1 MGQAAISFEDRWKYC
16 KRAIY
21 INQILLS
28 FIIFLSYPGC
38 RKPGKCVARF
48 KGHYGSSVDDTVHG
62 VQLENLIHKDNT
74 GWKMSTE
81 STHFLTLMNDGKTL
95 SSLDGM
101 ACRYQCSDQFSFLP
115 GHWQAKVYWI
125 SWDLKKLNLFKNNL
139 NKTKNNMKSQI
150 QNKKMVELWNC

>member
-1 MGQAAISFEDRWKYC
+1 MGQAAISFEYRWKYC

-81 STHFLTLMNDGKTL
+81 STDFLTLMNNGKTL

-101 ACRYQCSDQFSFLP
+101 ACRYQCSDQF
-115 GHWQAKVYWI
+115 